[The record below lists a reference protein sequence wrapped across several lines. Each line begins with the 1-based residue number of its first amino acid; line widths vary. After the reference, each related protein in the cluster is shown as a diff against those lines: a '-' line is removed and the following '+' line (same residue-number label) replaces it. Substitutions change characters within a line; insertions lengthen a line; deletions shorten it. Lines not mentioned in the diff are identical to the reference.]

1 MPGDTPLVS
10 VLITTLNSTRFIDAT
25 IASALQQTL
34 TDFEILVLDDG
45 STDDTVERVR
55 SVHDPRVR
63 VWQYPHRG
71 APVTLNAGLHLAR
84 GRYVALLDHDDLW
97 LPAKLARHVEAF
109 EAQAEATATF
119 TWSALIDERD
129 RPITVHP
136 GHWHGPIEF
145 RQLLEDYVIGP
156 SSSLVMQRSAV
167 ERAGGF
173 DEQLPRC
180 HDFDLILR
188 LAFAQAHSIVAV
200 PDTLTLY
207 RRHAGQMSRDW
218 RAMHH
223 EWNAVI
229 EKCREF
235 APADTAAVEPT
246 ARANINRYFAYL
258 AYENGEFR
266 EARRFVREAARH
278 DPRSFLTDPRNWKIA
293 TASVAEAL
301 LPSAVHRH
309 LERLAGIH
317 RD

>member
-25 IASALQQTL
+25 IASALRQTL
-34 TDFEILVLDDG
+34 TDFEVLVLDDG

-55 SVHDPRVR
+55 TVRDPRVR
-63 VWQYPHRG
+63 VWQFSHRG
-71 APVTLNAGLHLAR
+71 APVTLNAGLQLAR

-97 LPAKLARHVEAF
+97 LPAKLARHVETF
-109 EAQAEATATF
+109 DAQPGVTATF
-119 TWSALIDERD
+119 SWSELIDEHD
-129 RPITVHP
+129 RPIAVHP
-136 GHWHGPIEF
+136 AHWHGPIGF

-156 SSSLVMQRSAV
+156 SSSLVMRRSAV

-188 LAFAQAHSIVAV
+188 LAYAQAHSIVAV

-218 RAMHH
+218 RAMHG

-229 EKCREF
+229 EKCRTF
-235 APADTAAVEPT
+235 APAETAAAE
-246 ARANINRYFAYL
+246 ARARGNINRYFAYL

-278 DPRSFLTDPRNWKIA
+278 DPRSFVTDRRNWRITA
-293 TASVAEAL
+293 ASVAEAL
-301 LPSAVHRH
+301 LPSAVHRR
-309 LERLAGIH
+309 LERMAGI
-317 RD
+317 RRA

>member
-25 IASALQQTL
+25 IASALRQTL
-34 TDFEILVLDDG
+34 TDFEVLVLDDG

-55 SVHDPRVR
+55 TVRDPRVR

-71 APVTLNAGLHLAR
+71 APATLNAGLHLAR

-97 LPAKLARHVEAF
+97 LPAKLARHVDAF
-109 EAQAEATATF
+109 DAQPEATATF
-119 TWSALIDERD
+119 SWSVLIDEHD
-129 RPITVHP
+129 RPIAVHP
-136 GHWHGPIEF
+136 AHWRGPIAF

-156 SSSLVMQRSAV
+156 SSSLAMVRSAV

-188 LAFAQAHSIVAV
+188 LAYARANSIVAV

-223 EWNAVI
+223 EWNAVV
-229 EKCREF
+229 EKCRTF
-235 APADTAAVEPT
+235 APGETAAVEPR

-258 AYENGEFR
+258 AYESGEFR
-266 EARRFVREAARH
+266 DARRFVREAARH
-278 DPRSFLTDPRNWKIA
+278 DPRSFLTDPRNWKITAA
-293 TASVAEAL
+293 TAAEVL
-301 LPSAVHRH
+301 LPPAVHRR
-309 LERLAGIH
+309 LERMAGIH